1 MKTKSPFHKRSP
13 LRSQMPTDRNGNIIY
28 PSSSPR
34 PKSTSAPRTQQGAQT
49 GGTLNMSGFP
59 GSSGGGGG
67 GGAPIR
73 TRGGRTG
80 GSMGNTGTSGG
91 APTRANLQSGAGL
104 PGSGGTRMP
113 QNSGEIRPPSG
124 GINLDNS
131 AQVYQGDQGGQVIN
145 MMTAGMDPDG
155 GGSAGGA
162 SGGGQLINMMMPS
175 GGTIDTT
182 GRGTVMD
189 DLTPATPASPQ
200 GEPLGQ
206 TTPDTTQERI
216 DQQLRASN
224 EQRLAQGG
232 TRGQPGDTGYTSQVN
247 AVTGQS
253 PDAFN
258 DEVTMAQ
265 ETMGTNVVNS
275 ETTGGDGGIGPVVTT
290 SSGERTAN
298 VATTGGG
305 QADPTQS
312 GFLDDDG
319 NMGENVEIQSNT
331 GGTTDTANPGTGP
344 NDVEQSWVNDS
355 GAVTMPDDMPI
366 PGTGDTPTYNPLDT
380 PKPDATPPPVVA
392 QTTNV
397 ETATPPTGG
406 ANIPESVGGSD
417 SVPDKIKESIC
428 DTNYQGDGIL
438 YDGLT

>member
-1 MKTKSPFHKRSP
+1 MKSKSPFLSKSP
-13 LRSQMPTDRNGNIIY
+13 LKIVAGEMRGNVDTSLMGSYNSNRMGQNLGGGSGLPSGGGSSADFDRTRG
-28 PSSSPR
+28 R
-34 PKSTSAPRTQQGAQT
+34 GT
-49 GGTLNMSGFP
+49 G
-59 GSSGGGGG
+59 SGGGGG
-67 GGAPIR
+67 MPTNMDLGNMSMQGDPGGGTSTVSQDYNSNMR
-73 TRGGRTG
+73 NQYGGG
-80 GSMGNTGTSGG
+80 GSNEIINNMLTS
-91 APTRANLQSGAGL
+91 SGPV
-104 PGSGGTRMP
+104 PG
-113 QNSGEIRPPSG
+113 E
-124 GINLDNS
+124 
-131 AQVYQGDQGGQVIN
+131 QVIYGAS
-145 MMTAGMDPDG
+145 AGADPDG
-155 GGSAGGA
+155 GGGAG
-162 SGGGQLINMMMPS
+162 GGGQSIDTRFY
-175 GGTIDTT
+175 GEGTIDTT
-182 GRGTVMD
+182 GRGSVMD
-189 DLTPATPASPQ
+189 NVEPVTPASPQ
-200 GEPLGQ
+200 GEPLGE
-206 TTPDTTQERI
+206 TRPDTTQERI

-224 EQRLAQGG
+224 AEMLAQGG
-232 TRGQPGDTGYTSQVN
+232 TRGQPGDAGYNSQVN
-247 AVTGQS
+247 QVTGQS

-265 ETMGTNVVNS
+265 ENMGTNIVNS

>member
-13 LRSQMPTDRNGNIIY
+13 LRSQMPTDRNGNIMY
-28 PSSSPR
+28 TPR

-67 GGAPIR
+67 APVR
-73 TRGGRTG
+73 TRGGRSG

-91 APTRANLQSGAGL
+91 APTRANFQSGAGL
-104 PGSGGTRMP
+104 PGSGGGI
-113 QNSGEIRPPSG
+113 NPPANP
-124 GINLDNS
+124 INLDNS
-131 AQVYQGDQGGQVIN
+131 ANVYSGNEGGQVIN

-155 GGSAGGA
+155 GGSAGSASGGGA
-162 SGGGQLINMMMPS
+162 SGGQLINMMMPS

-182 GRGTVMD
+182 GRGTVRD
-189 DLTPATPASPQ
+189 DIQPATPASPQ
-200 GEPLGQ
+200 GEPLGE
-206 TTPDTTQERI
+206 TRPDTTQERI
-216 DQQLRASN
+216 DEQLRASN
-224 EQRLAQGG
+224 EQMLAQGG
-232 TRGQPGDTGYTSQVN
+232 TRGQPGDTAYTSQVN
-247 AVTGQS
+247 AITGQS

-275 ETTGGDGGIGPVVTT
+275 ETTGGDGGIGPVTTT

-312 GFLDDDG
+312 GFLDENG
-319 NMGENVEIQSNT
+319 NMGETVELGSNS
-331 GGTTDTANPGTGP
+331 GGITDTANVTEDNPLEP
-344 NDVEQSWVNDS
+344 DSWVNDS
-355 GAVTMPDDMPI
+355 GAVTMPEDIPI
-366 PGTGDTPTYNPLDT
+366 PGTTDTPTYNPLDT

-406 ANIPESVGGSD
+406 ANIPESVGGTD

-438 YDGLT
+438 YDGMS

>member
-13 LRSQMPTDRNGNIIY
+13 LRSQMPTDRNGNIMY
-28 PSSSPR
+28 TPR

-59 GSSGGGGG
+59 GSSGDGVGGGTTRAG
-67 GGAPIR
+67 RGRVSNPI
-73 TRGGRTG
+73 
-80 GSMGNTGTSGG
+80 GNTGTATGG
-91 APTRANLQSGAGL
+91 APRRANLQSGAGL
-104 PGSGGTRMP
+104 PGSGSGSSAPT
-113 QNSGEIRPPSG
+113 NSGEI
-124 GINLDNS
+124 INLDNS
-131 AQVYQGDQGGQVIN
+131 ANVYSGNEGGQVIN

-182 GRGTVMD
+182 GRGSVMD
-189 DLTPATPASPQ
+189 NVEPVTPASPQ
-200 GEPLGQ
+200 GEPLGE
-206 TTPDTTQERI
+206 TRPDTTQERI

-232 TRGQPGDTGYTSQVN
+232 TRGQPGDTAYTSQVN
-247 AVTGQS
+247 AITGQS